1 MNHFWKPILKSLKKE
16 LLLLPLFIILL
27 FWWGAIPDRMGYD
40 GWSALASVFC
50 VMVNPAVSDFVS
62 AAIGLVPYVIFIYS
76 FSQEYRED
84 FLINY
89 CYVFTRYRGRGAWAM
104 QKAVQLLLTVSI
116 HFLLLFLGVIAVAMC
131 MGYRFP
137 ISVGMLCMT
146 LLLYLSITLGIYLFL
161 LAANILSL
169 PMGGT
174 RAYFL
179 TIAAYMLLAFGSV
192 GATKG
197 TGSLSALLANPAAQ
211 GMYFF
216 HGDAIVP
223 PVFGMTTG
231 AGAEGFFV
239 FYSLVYLAAAAVL
252 VQGAFIWALNHK
264 DLISMMGGES

>member
-1 MNHFWKPILKSLKKE
+1 MKSLKKE

-27 FWWGAIPDRMGYD
+27 SWWGTSPEYMGCD

-50 VMVNPAVSDFVS
+50 VMVNPTTDDFVG
-62 AAIGLVPYVIFIYS
+62 AAIGLVPYVIFIYV

-84 FLINY
+84 FLISY
-89 CYVFTRYRGRGAWAM
+89 CYVFTRYRQWGAWAM
-104 QKAVQLLLTVSI
+104 QKAAQLLLTVAI
-116 HFLLLFLGVIAVAMC
+116 HFLLLFLGVIAAAMC

-137 ISVGMLCMT
+137 ISAEMLSMT

-161 LAANILSL
+161 LVANVLSL

-174 RAYFL
+174 RAFFL
-179 TIAAYMLLAFGSV
+179 TVAAYMLLAFGAV

-197 TGSLSALLANPAAQ
+197 AGSLVALLANPAAQ
-211 GMYFF
+211 SMYFF

-223 PVFGMTTG
+223 PAFGATAG

-239 FYSLVYLAAAAVL
+239 IYSLVYLAVAVVL
-252 VQGAFIWALNHK
+252 VQGAFIWTLNHK
-264 DLISMMGGES
+264 DLISMIGGES